1 MFKINSTVTL
11 SCAITSTLLLASS
24 ALADP
29 ASELLRIEPGTAV
42 SGDAFGQSL
51 AIGEEFLVIGT
62 PGDDDLGG
70 DTGTVTVVWPDPST
84 GLPMFTSVVNA
95 GAINSGAY
103 FGRVVAAHGNTFAV
117 AAPHAENGALSPVG
131 KVFVYTTSMGIV
143 THQASFQPA
152 GLSPS
157 DLFGWDI
164 DLVGDTL
171 VVTAPGSDGG
181 AGSVWVFDRTGGDW
195 NAGTELPCPHAE
207 DGNAFGWSVAINYDD
222 ESQMVIGAPWDYDSG
237 TDSGRVFYFEKAS
250 TMWLNTAEID
260 QTDLGVMTF
269 HLGWEVDYDGDHF
282 AIGEPDNQR
291 IHVMGWTGAFPL
303 WGLVDT
309 LSPTSTSSTNYFGES
324 FALNGELLAAGVRLS
339 DLNGALSG
347 AAYLFRLTG
356 PGQWDQLVELEDSIG
371 DTGWHMGKGIA
382 MVGGILAIGSTG
394 AESNAVLNAGTVLGF
409 NVDST
414 PGCPA
419 DTVMTGA
426 VDLDDMMAVM
436 AAWGPCGMMG
446 CSEDL
451 NEDGLVDVQDL
462 LELLA
467 AWGSCG

>member
-1 MFKINSTVTL
+1 MHLPIQQANCF
-11 SCAITSTLLLASS
+11 ASS
-24 ALADP
+24 QGPRCLATP
-29 ASELLRIEPGTAV
+29 LAKAW
-42 SGDAFGQSL
+42 
-51 AIGEEFLVIGT
+51 AIGEEFLVVGT

-84 GLPMFTSVVNA
+84 GLPMSTSVVNA

-195 NAGTELPCPHAE
+195 NAGTELPCPHSE

-222 ESQMVIGAPWDYDSG
+222 ESQMVIGARG
-237 TDSGRVFYFEKAS
+237 TTTREPTADACSTFEKAS

-324 FALNGELLAAGVRLS
+324 LPSMANCLQRASASPTSMAHSRALPTSSV
-339 DLNGALSG
+339 
-347 AAYLFRLTG
+347 
-356 PGQWDQLVELEDSIG
+356 
-371 DTGWHMGKGIA
+371 
-382 MVGGILAIGSTG
+382 
-394 AESNAVLNAGTVLGF
+394 
-409 NVDST
+409 
-414 PGCPA
+414 
-419 DTVMTGA
+419 
-426 VDLDDMMAVM
+426 
-436 AAWGPCGMMG
+436 
-446 CSEDL
+446 
-451 NEDGLVDVQDL
+451 
-462 LELLA
+462 
-467 AWGSCG
+467 